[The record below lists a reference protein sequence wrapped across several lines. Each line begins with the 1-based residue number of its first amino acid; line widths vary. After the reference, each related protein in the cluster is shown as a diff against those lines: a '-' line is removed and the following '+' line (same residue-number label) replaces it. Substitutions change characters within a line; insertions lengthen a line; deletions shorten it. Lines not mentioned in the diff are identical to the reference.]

1 MKALNHTVDE
11 PDSIPVMTIEAWKAL
26 AVRTWK
32 NVSEDHV
39 GLVAAG
45 IAFYGLLALFPA
57 ITALVAIS
65 GLVLQPG
72 DLTGQM
78 QRLGDFIPPEAAELV
93 VGQAQEV
100 AGSQNVG
107 LGFATL
113 LSVSL
118 AVYSASKGVASLME
132 GLNIA
137 YNERESRAFY
147 KVYLKRVYITAS
159 LIVGVI
165 FAIGATLVLPGVL
178 KIWDFGATT
187 EWMISATRW
196 LLFASITILGL
207 AFLYRAGPSRKSS
220 WREVLPG
227 AVLACALWLFASI
240 GFSLYV
246 ENFGSYNKSFGALAG
261 VVLLLMWL
269 WISAYVVLL
278 GAEFNSE
285 IENEVARQSSEP
297 DEYRLTA

>member
-1 MKALNHTVDE
+1 MSGAGQNQQKTNATIL
-11 PDSIPVMTIEAWKAL
+11 PVMSIESWRAL
-26 AVRTWK
+26 AVRTWES
-32 NVSEDHV
+32 VSKDHV

-65 GLVLQPG
+65 GLAFQPG
-72 DLTGQM
+72 DLTGQI
-78 QRLGDFIPPEAAELV
+78 QRLGEIIPPQAAELV

-100 AGSQNVG
+100 AGSQNVSLG
-107 LGFATL
+107 LATL
-113 LSVSL
+113 VSISL
-118 AVYSASKGVASLME
+118 AIYSASKGVASLME

-137 YNERESRAFY
+137 YNERETRAFY
-147 KVYLKRVYITAS
+147 KVYMKRVYITAL
-159 LIVGVI
+159 LILGVV
-165 FAIGATLVLPGVL
+165 FAISATLILPGIL
-178 KIWDFGATT
+178 KIWDLGSTT

-196 LLFASITILGL
+196 LVFVGITITGV
-207 AFLYRAGPSRKSS
+207 AFLYRAGPARKSVS

-246 ENFGSYNKSFGALAG
+246 ENFGSYNKSFGTLAG

-269 WISAYVVLL
+269 WISAYVLLL

-285 IENEVARQSSEP
+285 IEAEAARQRHEP
-297 DEYRLTA
+297 GGRP